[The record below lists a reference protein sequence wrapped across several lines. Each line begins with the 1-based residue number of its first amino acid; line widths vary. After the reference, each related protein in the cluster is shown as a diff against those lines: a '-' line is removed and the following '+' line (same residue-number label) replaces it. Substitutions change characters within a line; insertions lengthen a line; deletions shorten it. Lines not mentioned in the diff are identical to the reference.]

1 MATNTW
7 RHQQQTHPHLKAN
20 CMLQTDIA
28 MSKRTHPAGVG
39 DAWAMR
45 TTLAGAG
52 VAVRDVGGGRA
63 ALQGRGLVG
72 REGVC
77 PAGRV
82 SHGGWRRHRRGGKG
96 TGPCGREGGRHVGS
110 ILSSRRRHLTNRQV
124 VWTNKAQWSEQTRH
138 SGLNKQGTVVWT
150 NKAQWSEQTR
160 HSGLNKQGTVV
171 WTNKAQWSEQT
182 RHSGLNKQGTV
193 VWTNKAQWS
202 EQTRHRGLNKQGT
215 VVWTNTTTQTRHNGL
230 KNKAQW
236 SEQTQHKQGTMV
248 WTNRA
253 QQSEQTQHKQGTMVW
268 TNKAQ

>member
-7 RHQQQTHPHLKAN
+7 WHQQQTHPHLKAN
-20 CMLQTDIA
+20 CMLRTDTV

-52 VAVRDVGGGRA
+52 VAVWDVGRGRA

-72 REGVC
+72 REGVR

-82 SHGGWRRHRRGGKG
+82 SHGGWGRHRRGGKG

-138 SGLNKQGTVVWT
+138 RGLNKQGTAVWT
-150 NKAQWSEQTR
+150 NTTQTR
-160 HSGLNKQGTVV
+160 HNGLNKQGTAV
-171 WTNKAQWSEQT
+171 WTNTTQT
-182 RHSGLNKQGTV
+182 RHN
-193 VWTNKAQWS
+193 
-202 EQTRHRGLNKQGT
+202 GLNKQGT
-215 VVWTNTTTQTRHNGL
+215 VVWTNTTQTRHRGLNKQGTAVWTNTTQTRHNGL
-230 KNKAQW
+230 N
-236 SEQTQHKQGTMV
+236 KQGTAV
-248 WTNRA
+248 RTNTT
-253 QQSEQTQHKQGTMVW
+253 QTRHNGLNKQGT
-268 TNKAQ
+268 NKT